1 MDDVGI
7 ATTFL
12 VHDSARLITG
22 ETLSITAAYHIID
35 NLASAR
41 TGNRRGRHG
50 TSSQYEKVTS

>member
-22 ETLSITAAYHIID
+22 ETLSITAADIID